1 MVFAVQMAVQ
11 GRQVVL
17 QPGLIQHQCGGCQ
30 AGFSKGGVQSPEIG
44 VMTVP
49 AGFWSQPGQ
58 GAGGTQGGGAEQKPA
73 ALSNKGITVGH
84 GYALPP
90 AVSNRPAR

>member
-1 MVFAVQMAVQ
+1 MVFAVQVAVQ

-17 QPGLIQHQCGGCQ
+17 QPGLIQHQRGGCL
-30 AGFSKGGVQSPEIG
+30 AGFSKGNVQSPEIE
-44 VMTVP
+44 VMSVP

-73 ALSNKGITVGH
+73 TLSNEGITVGH
-84 GYALPP
+84 GYVFSP